1 MASTTYYVALPFV
14 PGPDGPVP
22 GDAVECQSS
31 ASAKARAR
39 ALNMNSKYVG
49 AVVFQ
54 RTGDLDRGEF
64 AKAEIIERYGET
76 PRDLSSL

>member
-1 MASTTYYVALPFV
+1 MASTIYYVALPFV

-22 GDAVECQSS
+22 GDPVGCQSS
-31 ASAKARAR
+31 GSAKATAR

-49 AVVFQ
+49 AVAFQ
-54 RTGDLDRGEF
+54 RTGDPDRGEF
-64 AKAEIIERYGET
+64 GNAEIIERYGET

>member
-1 MASTTYYVALPFV
+1 
-14 PGPDGPVP
+14 
-22 GDAVECQSS
+22 
-31 ASAKARAR
+31 
-39 ALNMNSKYVG
+39 MNSKYVG

>member
-1 MASTTYYVALPFV
+1 
-14 PGPDGPVP
+14 
-22 GDAVECQSS
+22 
-31 ASAKARAR
+31 
-39 ALNMNSKYVG
+39 MNSKYVG

-64 AKAEIIERYGET
+64 GKAEIIERYGET